1 MEFSLAEN
9 KKLTIEFC
17 EEALR
22 LQASEPH
29 ESGDII
35 TTRIHL
41 LPLHQRRA
49 MYGDSGI
56 DDHEGMLLD
65 IFSSLV
71 NENYLPRSDLPLI
84 TNDSIEINLV
94 GRSPRRINIFYRE
107 NGAVSFVMYG
117 LDPDTRNREHVSLLI
132 KPPTDLKH
140 PESKLSFALHEFLY
154 RSLDM

>member
-1 MEFSLAEN
+1 MEFSLA
-9 KKLTIEFC
+9 KDQKLTIEFC
-17 EEALR
+17 EKALC

-29 ESGDII
+29 ESGDMI

-41 LPLHQRRA
+41 LPLHQRSVI
-49 MYGDSGI
+49 YGDSGI

-71 NENYLPRSDLPLI
+71 NDNYLPQSDLPPI
-84 TNDSIEINLV
+84 TDASIEINLV
-94 GRSPRRINIFYRE
+94 GRSPRRIKISCRE
-107 NGAVSFVMYG
+107 NGAVSFTIYG
-117 LDPDTRNREHVSLLI
+117 SDPDTRNREHVSLLI